1 MPSCRRSWRA
11 GSTRKAQVVMMTKD
25 RDFLRLLE
33 DQAPPPQ
40 GIPLHLNNGG
50 NAALAAVLSA
60 TPPRA

>member
-1 MPSCRRSWRA
+1 
-11 GSTRKAQVVMMTKD
+11 MMTKD
-25 RDFLRLLE
+25 RDFIRLLE

-40 GIPLHLNNGG
+40 GISPHLGNGG

>member
-1 MPSCRRSWRA
+1 
-11 GSTRKAQVVMMTKD
+11 MMTKD

>member
-1 MPSCRRSWRA
+1 MPCCRRSWRA

-40 GIPLHLNNGG
+40 GISLHLNNGG